1 MKTLVAG
8 PWVGSLHTEL
18 VCWQGYL
25 RSLSKHFD
33 ETIIIT
39 EDSKKSI
46 YSDFAT
52 RLVAPENALIVET
65 YLSQKNIDATFVTKK
80 DLPVEWV
87 DHQPVVRGQSFV
99 RMGGIQG
106 EPRYGLLIDSPDSC
120 HLKAQDW
127 AQLIYDLDP
136 HLDVA
141 WVNDDMEH
149 GISSFGTDL
158 RGCSFPQLVDAITDS
173 FLVIGP
179 SGSTVALAA
188 LCGVPFI
195 TWVERGCKNLYK
207 DVWNPLNT
215 LGTSFNGI
223 PSVTNIREHIVRIAN
238 KVAHASAKEN
248 SHE

>member
-25 RSLSKHFD
+25 RALSLDYD

-39 EDSKKSI
+39 PNSKKSI

-52 RLVAPENALIVET
+52 KLVNPE
-65 YLSQKNIDATFVTKK
+65 DATAIESSLSMADRDVTFFTKK
-80 DLPVEWV
+80 DIPVEWV
-87 DHQPVVRGQSFV
+87 DHQPIVRDQIFS
-99 RMGGIQG
+99 RIGGFTKY
-106 EPRYGLLIDSPDSC
+106 PKYGLLIDSPDSC

-127 AQLIYDLDP
+127 SQLIYDLDE

-141 WVNDDMEH
+141 WVNDELTH
-149 GISSFGTDL
+149 GISHYGTDL
-158 RGCSFPQLVDAITDS
+158 RGCSFDDLVSAVTDS
-173 FLVIGP
+173 EVVIGP
-179 SGSTVALAA
+179 SGSTVVLAA

-195 TWVERGCKNLYK
+195 TWVDKGCVNLYR
-207 DVWNPLNT
+207 DLWNPLNT
-215 LGTSFNGI
+215 LGTSFNGL
-223 PSVTNIREHIVRIAN
+223 PSVTNIKEHVARI
-238 KVAHASAKEN
+238 AHASANEN